1 MPEIM
6 QAKVIQSLGR
16 EPDMGQEGEIEKGDP
31 FSKSDA
37 ASTVFA

>member
-1 MPEIM
+1 MAKLM

-16 EPDMGQEGEIEKGDP
+16 EQDMGQEGQIEEGDP

-37 ASTVFA
+37 ASIVFA